1 MGIEIIYGTLT
12 FLSALSAI
20 FIFISILIFGLTLS
34 KTKRFMETNVPAVYR
49 SAKAYRNASI
59 VFLVLVCIY
68 VVSNMNDLITSVVRL
83 TEDGTADEGIFYI
96 LYCVEFTAAVIGV
109 VTGIC
114 AVAGFGKA
122 KILYDRLYRPARPVY
137 PQPVM
142 YYPQQSRGQ
151 TVYPSGQTQTFP
163 DPASYPQQNVYG
175 QHPAEPFPYSQPAQP
190 NYAQQAP
197 SPVQNIDPYP
207 AETSVRPV
215 SSVTAAEAPAVKHC
229 PACGT
234 ENNGSN
240 KYCIS
245 CGRPF

>member
-20 FIFISILIFGLTLS
+20 FIFISILIFGLTIS

-68 VVSNMNDLITSVVRL
+68 VVSNMSDLITSVVRL

-96 LYCVEFTAAVIGV
+96 LYCVEFTAAVIGA

-122 KILYDRLYRPARPVY
+122 KILYDRLYRPARLFILQDRRSLFPI
-137 PQPVM
+137 PLHIL
-142 YYPQQSRGQ
+142 SRTF
-151 TVYPSGQTQTFP
+151 TVSAPLNRFRTRSLLSLIMLSKRPLLRRILTRIPSKRLSDLFP
-163 DPASYPQQNVYG
+163 P
-175 QHPAEPFPYSQPAQP
+175 
-190 NYAQQAP
+190 
-197 SPVQNIDPYP
+197 
-207 AETSVRPV
+207 
-215 SSVTAAEAPAVKHC
+215 
-229 PACGT
+229 
-234 ENNGSN
+234 
-240 KYCIS
+240 
-245 CGRPF
+245 